1 MLKVT
6 ENWLHEVTGKHRD
19 TIKRHTAHLKRDD
32 AGKMRS
38 DHALQALYIG
48 EDGQLTH
55 SEALRRLAVAR
66 EKQIA
71 QDIRLKEERHVTIE
85 EHTLSLIDLN
95 AVWRAALIN
104 HCLNG
109 ERLTQQKVNNI
120 IDSAFDLCTR
130 GLPPEEQ
137 RRARRE
143 RALSFVDEVQ
153 RHLEYLKN
161 ERARLDWRTGV
172 QAAQERLRDAYQRTA
187 KDKSPAAIAALKEAR
202 ADLQKIS
209 LALAPNTR

>member
-19 TIKRHTAHLKRDD
+19 TIKRHTAHLKRDE

-55 SEALRRLAVAR
+55 SEALRRLAIAR

-71 QDIRLKEERHVTIE
+71 VDIRLKEERIVTIE
-85 EHTLSLIDLN
+85 EHTNGLADLN
-95 AVWRAALIN
+95 AIWRAALIV
-104 HCLNG
+104 HCENG
-109 ERLTQQKVNNI
+109 ERLTQTSVNNI

-161 ERARLDWRTGV
+161 ERARLDWRTSV
-172 QAAQERLRDAYQRTA
+172 QAAQERLRDVYQRTV
-187 KDKSPAAIAALKEAR
+187 KDKSPAAIAALKKAQ
-202 ADLQKIS
+202 ADLQKIA
-209 LALAPNTR
+209 LALAPRGR